1 MTLDAGSVSLLPR
14 GIFGPWLF
22 CTINLN
28 RENGRW
34 CCEWLDDLRQK
45 HRLLHDFPCFCAL
58 QETDN
63 WTNFAVDV
71 PGHIVYGC
79 DLGKI
84 VILCSR

>member
-1 MTLDAGSVSLLPR
+1 MG
-14 GIFGPWLF
+14 
-22 CTINLN
+22 
-28 RENGRW
+28 NGVVNGW
-34 CCEWLDDLRQK
+34 TVCNT
-45 HRLLHDFPCFCAL
+45 RLLHDLPCFYAL